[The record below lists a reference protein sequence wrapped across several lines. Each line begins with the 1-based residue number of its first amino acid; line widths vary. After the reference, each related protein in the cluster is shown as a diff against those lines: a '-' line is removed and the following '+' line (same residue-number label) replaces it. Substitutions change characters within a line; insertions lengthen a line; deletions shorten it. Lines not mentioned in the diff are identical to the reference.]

1 MIDQY
6 GWSDALGQDFAPFAA
21 QGFTPGRVTVQ
32 QRGHYTVVTDH
43 GELMAQLSGR
53 FVREAEAGGHPAV
66 GDWVALATRLDE
78 GAATIQAVMPR
89 RTAFTRKAADS
100 LQTVQVVA
108 ANIDVAFLVASM
120 NGEVNGRR
128 LERYLA
134 SAWQSG
140 ARPVVVL
147 TKADLADD
155 PEAALAEAEAVAV
168 GAPVIAVCALTGEGM
183 DALREQLK
191 PGETAVLVGSSGAG
205 KSTLVNALHGE
216 TVMATGAIRE
226 DDARGRHTTTH
237 RELILL
243 PGGAMVLDTPGMR
256 ELGLLDAEEGLG
268 AAFDDVEA
276 LTTQCRFNDCGHTN
290 EPGCAILAALAAGTL
305 DDARWR
311 SFRKL
316 TKELAFAERKE
327 DRAAREAERKRWI
340 AIAKAQRQ
348 GKKIKGKW

>member
-1 MIDQY
+1 MITQY

-21 QGFTPGRVTVQ
+21 QGFTPGRVIVQ
-32 QRGHYTVVTDH
+32 QRGHYTVVTDD
-43 GELMAQLSGR
+43 GELMCQLSGR
-53 FVREAEAGGHPAV
+53 FVREAPAGGHPAV
-66 GDWVALATRLDE
+66 GDWVALATRTGE
-78 GAATIQAVMPR
+78 GAATIQGVLPR

-120 NGEVNGRR
+120 NGELNGRR

-147 TKADLADD
+147 TKSDLTAD
-155 PEAALAEAEAVAV
+155 PQAALAEARAVA
-168 GAPVIAVCALTGEGM
+168 GEAPVIAVSSVTGEGL
-183 DALREQLK
+183 DKVREQLK
-191 PGETAVLVGSSGAG
+191 PGETAVLVGPSGVG

-216 TVMATGAIRE
+216 TVMATGEIRE

-256 ELGLLDAEEGLG
+256 ELGLLDAEDGLG
-268 AAFDDVEA
+268 AAFDDVES
-276 LTTQCRFNDCGHTN
+276 LTTQCKFNDCGHSN
-290 EPGCAILAALAAGTL
+290 EPGCAVRAALEAGTL
-305 DDARWR
+305 DPDRWN

-316 TKELAFAERKE
+316 TRELGSIARKE
-327 DRAAREAERKRWI
+327 DRAAREADRKRWM

-348 GKKIKGKW
+348 GRKIRGKW